1 METLGDGRSSTPKH
15 LLELARFM
23 LGIQPIQ
30 EAIRVIAL
38 DCSIV
43 FSGEVNWCFWLEINT
58 TGIEKKKEERKTSY
72 RIEREQTTS

>member
-15 LLELARFM
+15 LLELARL

-30 EAIRVIAL
+30 EAISVIAL

-43 FSGEVNWCFWLEINT
+43 FSEEVNWCF
-58 TGIEKKKEERKTSY
+58 
-72 RIEREQTTS
+72 